1 MEKIRFAADTTLY
14 RPPADQFVEVD
25 VPELPFLMID
35 GRGAPEGE
43 EYVAAVGALYAV
55 SYGFK
60 FASRVRLHIDYTVG
74 PLEGLWWTE
83 PESAFA
89 TTPREQWQWTLM
101 IRQPDWI
108 EAADVETSIQ
118 RAVHKTPAVAGLR
131 FVHWREGRSVQI
143 LHLGPYAGE
152 APTIAR
158 LHQEYLPAHGLV
170 PAGHHHEIYL
180 SDPRRSAPAT
190 WRTVLRQ
197 PVAPDATV
205 ASDAPGVS

>member
-1 MEKIRFAADTTLY
+1 MEKIQFAADTTLY

-35 GRGAPEGE
+35 GRGAPESDQ
-43 EYVAAVGALYAV
+43 YLAAIGALYSV

-60 FASRVRLHIDYTVG
+60 FASRVRLHVDYAVG

-89 TTPREQWQWTLM
+89 TTPREHWQWTMM

-108 EAADVETSIQ
+108 EPADVEASI
-118 RAVHKTPAVAGLR
+118 RRTVHKTPGVSGLR
-131 FVHWREGRSVQI
+131 FLRWREGRSVQI
-143 LHLGPYAGE
+143 LHIGSYADE

-158 LHQEYLPAHGLV
+158 LHEEYLPAHGLV

-197 PVAPDATV
+197 PVAPA
-205 ASDAPGVS
+205 APAAADVSGA